1 MEWGADKSAADIGHY
16 SIQSAVWTSDRTER
30 QNIMDVFYEK
40 LNTKDNQ
47 PWKAKKQNKGY
58 MNHLHSTAISVST
71 EKRPSKLAEQEA
83 EERMRRKAVEA
94 FDDMW
99 INGGEPDYEYQRKRF
114 IRKLT
119 KKWKPLRKE
128 QKPFAKKTSA

>member
-1 MEWGADKSAADIGHY
+1 MADHA
-16 SIQSAVWTSDRTER
+16 ER
-30 QNIMDVFYEK
+30 RLRLAM
-40 LNTKDNQ
+40 T
-47 PWKAKKQNKGY
+47 
-58 MNHLHSTAISVST
+58 HTAEI
-71 EKRPSKLAEQEA
+71 AEQEA

-119 KKWKPLRKE
+119 KK
-128 QKPFAKKTSA
+128 